1 MAISQDKWDKAR
13 TLFESGKLSLSE
25 ISKHTGID
33 KSSISKK
40 AKIQQWSSVEN
51 SDYIDAKVLIA
62 EKKSTLSIEKI
73 NILDDIATDEIRRRK
88 LVLGNA
94 EKLAQKIESMTDEV
108 FEAKDIKDLV
118 DANDKLSI
126 TLGVNQRHANSQ
138 VTVNN
143 TNATQTNIELNK
155 DIVIQTLQSFDDEY

>member
-25 ISKHTGID
+25 ISKQTGID

-40 AKIQQWSSVEN
+40 AKNQQWSSVEN

-73 NILDDIATDEIRRRK
+73 NILDDVANDEIRRRN

-94 EKLAQKIESMTDEV
+94 EKLAKKIDSMTDEV

-126 TLGVNQRHANSQ
+126 TLGVNQRHANAP
-138 VTVNN
+138 TINN
-143 TNATQTNIELNK
+143 ANLQQNETNNK
-155 DIVIQTLQSFDDEY
+155 LIVEFK

>member
-1 MAISQDKWDKAR
+1 MGFLVAISQDKWDKAR

-25 ISKHTGID
+25 ISKQTGID

-40 AKIQQWSSVEN
+40 AKNQQWSSVEN

-73 NILDDIATDEIRRRK
+73 NILDDVANDEIRRRN

-94 EKLAQKIESMTDEV
+94 EKLAKKIDSMTDEV

-126 TLGVNQRHANSQ
+126 TLGVNQRHANAP
-138 VTVNN
+138 TINN
-143 TNATQTNIELNK
+143 ANLQQNETNNK
-155 DIVIQTLQSFDDEY
+155 LIVEFK

>member
-13 TLFESGKLSLSE
+13 TLFETGKLSLSE
-25 ISKHTGID
+25 ISKQTGID

-51 SDYIDAKVLIA
+51 SDYIEAKVLIA
-62 EKKSTLSIEKI
+62 ERKSTLPMEKI
-73 NILDDIATDEIRRRK
+73 NILDDVATDEIRRRK

-94 EKLAQKIESMTDEV
+94 EKLAQKIEAMTDEV

-143 TNATQTNIELNK
+143 TNATQVNNNLSVEW
-155 DIVIQTLQSFDDEY
+155 E